1 MEAQVV
7 RHLIALGK
15 GYNGFFCPE
24 SRFHLMGGMKPQD
37 YYPVGIPLSKAVKVG
52 LRTGTLVDVNG
63 TIDPNEYMNGP
74 DTMRRVVTVQPVNAA
89 AIVQA
94 AQIQSAQ
101 VKADEGAKKDGG
113 DGGKT
118 DENAKKEGGDG
129 GQVVDE
135 GGSNDQSTQSD
146 SDQNDT
152 PQSGNELSLESEGL
166 TEEQIDNASRK
177 FLLEYIEKHQISKET
192 LGLNSRSDAEEVK
205 NALKIHFGYK
215 AV

>member
-63 TIDPNEYMNGP
+63 TIDPSEYMNGP
-74 DTMRRVVTVQPVNAA
+74 ETMRKVVTIHPVNAA
-89 AIVQA
+89 AVAQA
-94 AQIQSAQ
+94 AQLQ
-101 VKADEGAKKDGG
+101 VAEENKDGG
-113 DGGKT
+113 G
-118 DENAKKEGGDG
+118 EGGGNGESDDNNPDSNQNNGDPNGNPQG
-129 GQVVDE
+129 G
-135 GGSNDQSTQSD
+135 T
-146 SDQNDT
+146 
-152 PQSGNELSLESEGL
+152 ELSLDLERL
-166 TEEQIDNASRK
+166 TEEQIDTASRK

>member
-63 TIDPNEYMNGP
+63 TIDPNEYVNGP

-101 VKADEGAKKDGG
+101 AKADES
-113 DGGKT
+113 
-118 DENAKKEGGDG
+118 AKKEGDDG
-129 GQVVDE
+129 GQAVDE
-135 GGSNDQSTQSD
+135 GGSNDKSTQSD

-152 PQSGNELSLESEGL
+152 PQSGNELSLESERL